1 MNLRAACLAAL
12 VLAVPSARAQNNL
25 FSTSTTAPTAKTN
38 GTPQQ
43 IEVLADGQGTFS
55 LKEEYALYRN
65 NVRVNDPQFFLRCES
80 LRLNLD
86 LKSGKGT
93 TQPAGKLPTP
103 LPPKGTNATA
113 AGPWIGPMGGRV
125 RDAEAHGGVVFS
137 NKVDFSQAFADH
149 MVYRSTND
157 AFELTGNARVIK
169 GTITNTATTIFFY
182 RADGRFEA
190 VGNVRTE
197 GSYASTKTNSPA
209 STPAPKSP

>member
-1 MNLRAACLAAL
+1 MSLRPVLLAVLLLAAP
-12 VLAVPSARAQNNL
+12 AARAQNNL
-25 FSTSTTAPTAKTN
+25 FSTSTSAPVGKTN
-38 GTPQQ
+38 GVPQQ

-55 LKEEYALYRN
+55 LKDEYALYRK

-86 LKSGKGT
+86 LKAGKGT
-93 TQPAGKLPTP
+93 NQPAATLSPP
-103 LPPKGTNATA
+103 AAPKGTNAAGT
-113 AGPWIGPMGGRV
+113 GPWIGPMGGRV

-149 MVYRSTND
+149 VVYRSTND

-169 GTITNTATTIFFY
+169 GTITNTATTIYFY

-190 VGNVRTE
+190 VGDVRTE
-197 GSYASTKTNSPA
+197 GSYLFTKTNSPA
-209 STPAPKSP
+209 TAPTPKRP